1 MNEVI
6 NERDYVNSDK
16 LLEENEK
23 LKAELA
29 KYKKWYEEIKV
40 LFEEEQ
46 TKLEVYKDLYNDLI
60 ERVLERVNDD

>member
-6 NERDYVNSDK
+6 KECDYMNSDE
-16 LLEENEK
+16 LLKENDK
-23 LKAELA
+23 LKADLA

>member
-6 NERDYVNSDK
+6 KECDIVKTDELSK
-16 LLEENEK
+16 ENEK
-23 LKAELA
+23 LKAELS
-29 KYKKWYEEIKV
+29 KYKKWYEEIKAT
-40 LFEEEQ
+40 FEEEQ

>member
-6 NERDYVNSDK
+6 NERDYVKTDE

-46 TKLEVYKDLYNDLI
+46 TKLEVYKDLYCDLI

>member
-6 NERDYVNSDK
+6 KECDYAKTDE

>member
-6 NERDYVNSDK
+6 KECDIVKTDELSK
-16 LLEENEK
+16 ENEK

-29 KYKKWYEEIKV
+29 KYKKWYEEIKAT
-40 LFEEEQ
+40 FEEEQ
-46 TKLEVYKDLYNDLI
+46 TKLEVYKDLYYDLI

>member
-1 MNEVI
+1 MGEGIKEFDVVKVD
-6 NERDYVNSDK
+6 ELSK
-16 LLEENEK
+16 ENEK

-40 LFEEEQ
+40 MFEEEQ

>member
-6 NERDYVNSDK
+6 KECDYVKVDE
-16 LLEENEK
+16 LLKENDK

>member
-1 MNEVI
+1 MSEVI
-6 NERDYVNSDK
+6 KECDYLNSDK

-23 LKAELA
+23 LKADLA

>member
-1 MNEVI
+1 MSEVI
-6 NERDYVNSDK
+6 KECDYLNSDK

>member
-6 NERDYVNSDK
+6 KECDYVKVDE
-16 LLEENEK
+16 LLKENEK
-23 LKAELA
+23 LKADLA

>member
-6 NERDYVNSDK
+6 NERDYVKTDE

-46 TKLEVYKDLYNDLI
+46 TKSEVYKDLYNDLI

>member
-6 NERDYVNSDK
+6 NERDYVKTDE

>member
-6 NERDYVNSDK
+6 NECDYVKTDE
-16 LLEENEK
+16 LLKENDK
-23 LKAELA
+23 LKADLA
-29 KYKKWYEEIKV
+29 KYKKWHEEIKV

>member
-6 NERDYVNSDK
+6 NECDYVKTDE
-16 LLEENEK
+16 LLKENDK
-23 LKAELA
+23 LKADLA